1 MSDAS
6 LFSGL
11 YQQIHEYAELL
22 DSVLVNLKE
31 NTSSLEDKPRQELAS
46 FLLDLTNEQCRD
58 LPVRLIALALRDN
71 KEINLAELSDI
82 GQALQSADIDESV
95 IESLER
101 LAQSL
106 EQEQTG
112 AMERMRGRSY

>member
-22 DSVLVNLKE
+22 DDVLVNLKE
-31 NTSSLEDKPRQELAS
+31 NTSSLEDKSRQELAS
-46 FLLDLTNEQCRD
+46 FLLDLTNEQCED
-58 LPVRLIALALRDN
+58 LPVRLIALALRNN
-71 KEINLAELSDI
+71 KVNLAEIADI
-82 GQALQSADIDESV
+82 GQALQSTEIDESD
-95 IESLER
+95 IELLEQ

-106 EQEQTG
+106 EQEQAG